1 MAARFWNAFLS
12 EQDHALYEQNVRLLL
27 RHIPLFALANVLG
40 YLICT
45 LIFINVL
52 PLWQHL
58 ALGLAWL
65 IGAFLIYLMI
75 PKGALLFTSEREVGV
90 RRLVIGY
97 AVVIAWWACYTAA
110 VMRHPNIALMQQF
123 TVLISMV
130 GSIGVILVGRF
141 MRLYIISFLLCVSHI
156 VFLYLMEP
164 GDEYRFLAVQLL
176 LAVLA
181 QVFFLRTLNEQVNI
195 ALYVKDESS
204 GLIEAL
210 QHKNEALEQA
220 NFSQSRYLSAAS
232 HDLRQ
237 PLHALALLANDAQRK
252 NNEPAVGVTLQK
264 MEQAIDSL
272 SLSFNAMLNLSRLDA
287 GVVKPQF
294 TRFPIQRLFTRLSV
308 EYSDVAQQK
317 KLSFTIHPSNVWVLS
332 DEGML
337 YSILSNF
344 VSNALRYTDKGG
356 VLVGVRHDS
365 HQAAKVLVY
374 DTGSGVPSEKAKQ
387 IFQEYQRL
395 EVAEQRVKG
404 GVGLGLAISE
414 RMARLLG
421 AKLLV
426 QSIPDQG
433 SSFGLVVPRVLAQ
446 DESIQNAIPLQDVL
460 TGKRVAI
467 VDDDELALDS
477 LDELLSS
484 WGMDVSIVLSSDML
498 AEVVADDGDF
508 DLIISDYHLGVA
520 DETGMDILNAALKVQ
535 KIPPRRLL
543 MTGDTRTELAAEA
556 QTSGVS
562 VWYKPLR
569 PVRFRA
575 YLNTMLSQS
584 GESIDI

>member
-1 MAARFWNAFLS
+1 MVARFWNLFLS
-12 EQDHALYEQNVRLLL
+12 EQDHALYEQNVRLLVRYL
-27 RHIPLFALANVLG
+27 PLFASANVLG

-45 LIFINVL
+45 LMFINVL

-58 ALGLAWL
+58 ILGFAWL
-65 IGAFLIYLMI
+65 VAASIIFWFH
-75 PKGALLFTSEREVGV
+75 PKGALAFLPVREQGV

-97 AVVIAWWACYTAA
+97 FLVVTWWACYTTA
-110 VMRHPNIALMQQF
+110 VMAHPNIILMQQY
-123 TVLISMV
+123 TVLLSMV

-141 MRLYIISFLLCVSHI
+141 MRLYIIAFLTGTTHVVI
-156 VFLYLMEP
+156 LYLLEP
-164 GDEYRFLAVQLL
+164 SDEYRFLAVQLL
-176 LAVLA
+176 LAALA
-181 QVFFLRTLNEQVNI
+181 QLFFLRTLNEQVDI
-195 ALYVKDESS
+195 ALHVKDENS

-252 NNEPAVGVTLQK
+252 NNELAVGLTLQK

-484 WGMDVSIVLSSDML
+484 WGMDVPIVLSSDML

-543 MTGDTRTELAAEA
+543 MTGDTRTALAAEA